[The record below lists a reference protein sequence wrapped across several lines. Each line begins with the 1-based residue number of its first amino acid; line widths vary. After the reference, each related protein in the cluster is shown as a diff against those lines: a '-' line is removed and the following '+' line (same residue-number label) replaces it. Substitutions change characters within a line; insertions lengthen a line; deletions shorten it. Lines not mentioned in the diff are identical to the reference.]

1 MRPQPDT
8 RDDALWRPGARRTIL
23 TRECDHH
30 QALRACSSRK
40 AVVAPAD
47 RRMLSTTATAVL
59 ASVDDNSAELIVVW
73 PGRFHHACLRPK
85 STAVPAVHGVPACR
99 WEVLSWRATAR
110 GGLVNSLRIW
120 LVGFGAVGRW
130 LAGVLDG
137 QGGRIACRV

>member
-8 RDDALWRPGARRTIL
+8 RDDVLWRPGARRTIL

-40 AVVAPAD
+40 AVIAPVD

-85 STAVPAVHGVPACR
+85 STAVPAVHLASGLRPGRPAAGYLR
-99 WEVLSWRATAR
+99 PGRR
-110 GGLVNSLRIW
+110 GAGQWVA
-120 LVGFGAVGRW
+120 GAGAQPV
-130 LAGVLDG
+130 
-137 QGGRIACRV
+137 